1 MTTKHFGDSRYIFI
15 VQCRNNEM
23 MFDLLRHVKVYFIYL
38 FTNYEDNSKFI
49 VPGDSNYL
57 RGKAEGNLVAV
68 KEGHDVNLFTVR
80 SKSMFIC

>member
-1 MTTKHFGDSRYIFI
+1 
-15 VQCRNNEM
+15 M

-38 FTNYEDNSKFI
+38 FTYYEDNSKLI

-57 RGKAEGNLVAV
+57 RGKPEGNLVAV
-68 KEGHDVNLFTVR
+68 KEGHDVNFFTVR